1 MSVAESEERSGEND
15 AGERHQEYGQNLS
28 VTEKSQHAASL
39 FQGISKLHSERRRK
53 HPIKDDSLGRKSHEK
68 YIIVDLEETIQ
79 TVIREI
85 IEFNQLVDTLR
96 TEIDIHDAELQKAQ
110 NTGFQSFCN
119 VGNKVCNYLA
129 YFADIMLKKDDNSSN
144 PE

>member
-68 YIIVDLEETIQ
+68 GNYSDRNKRDNRVQ
-79 TVIREI
+79 PVGR
-85 IEFNQLVDTLR
+85 
-96 TEIDIHDAELQKAQ
+96 HPQ
-110 NTGFQSFCN
+110 N
-119 VGNKVCNYLA
+119 
-129 YFADIMLKKDDNSSN
+129 
-144 PE
+144 